1 MKRRSRKTKQ
11 RSKRYRLLI
20 FALLL
25 AVPLLYMGR
34 RVYRFAG
41 AVFEEMN
48 LDKKRIVLRAENDLL
63 QQRINEYKKGGLI
76 ETKARED
83 LGMIRKGEKIYL
95 IRQR

>member
-1 MKRRSRKTKQ
+1 
-11 RSKRYRLLI
+11 
-20 FALLL
+20 
-25 AVPLLYMGR
+25 MGR

-41 AVFEEMN
+41 AVFEEKK

-83 LGMIRKGEKIYL
+83 LGMIKKGEKIYL

>member
-41 AVFEEMN
+41 AVFEEKN

-83 LGMIRKGEKIYL
+83 LGMIKKGEKIYL
-95 IRQR
+95 IRER

>member
-1 MKRRSRKTKQ
+1 MKRRPRKTKQ
-11 RSKRYRLLI
+11 RSKRFRLLI

-41 AVFEEMN
+41 AVFEAKD

-63 QQRINEYKKGGLI
+63 RQRIDEYKKGSLI

-83 LGMIRKGEKIYL
+83 LGMIKKGEKIYL
-95 IRQR
+95 IRQK